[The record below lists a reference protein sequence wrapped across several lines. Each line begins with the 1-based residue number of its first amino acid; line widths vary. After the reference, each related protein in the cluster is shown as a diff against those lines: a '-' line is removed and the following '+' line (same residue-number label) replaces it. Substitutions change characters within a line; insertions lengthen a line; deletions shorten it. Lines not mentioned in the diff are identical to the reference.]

1 MTLQNIVYNMFA
13 MTIQNGGSNR
23 AWVSKLSNGYQ
34 SFSYQVCPS
43 NQKNIC
49 TFLFKGFRALK

>member
-13 MTIQNGGSNR
+13 MTIQDGGPNR

-34 SFSYQVCPS
+34 SFSYEVGPP

-49 TFLFKGFRALK
+49 IFLFKGFRALK